1 MRLQGGVLAVESL
14 MCSHWRVLA
23 PKMCTGWYCAHV
35 CKVTVW
41 AGVCVCVKANE
52 MPSAARIGRTKTRA
66 GNVRTPVRE
75 PGILGFIL
83 VVRTVVW
90 LVRSRVFDYEAR
102 SMSSTTT
109 TLGAGLQTVRNVTAM
124 LSCVLAP
131 EGSLVCKRVCGWWC
145 CSSWRKEKPW
155 P

>member
-23 PKMCTGWYCAHV
+23 PETRTGWYCAHL
-35 CKVTVW
+35 CKVTVSV
-41 AGVCVCVKANE
+41 GVCVKANE

-83 VVRTVVW
+83 VVRTMVW
-90 LVRSRVFDYEAR
+90 LVHSHVFDCEAR

-109 TLGAGLQTVRNVTAM
+109 MLGAGLQMVRNVTMM

-131 EGSLVCKRVCGWWC
+131 EGSLVCKCVCGWWC
-145 CSSWRKEKPW
+145 CSSWRKAKPW